1 MGQAAI
7 PLLLVSSVLD
17 GVGKERA
24 GNAAKAESKFRIRQA
39 KTEGKDAQIRRND
52 ELIDELARRNVLRGA
67 GVGTGQGDKRSLEDF
82 DMDSSI
88 IATKTKVNTEALKRQ
103 GRNAKKSGRMGALG
117 AITKGAF
124 NASLIDG

>member
-88 IATKTKVNTEALKRQ
+88 IATKTKMNTQALRRQ
-103 GRNAKKSGRMGALG
+103 GKNAKKSGRMAALSS
-117 AITKGAF
+117 ITKGAF